1 MPFVI
6 WWHNQHQSYP
16 LRPWLYHVRFPNW
29 TDLEKE
35 EPNLVKVKLPS
46 VVSQLSF
53 FCSFFVL
60 YGIHVCI
67 LAPILIIDT
76 LMWGPGL
83 RIFVPPQPVA
93 AKLASTQKL
102 RHNALPTHPAL
113 LCIQVLHYIPT
124 SATHVFTSIARCSS
138 IQCNCNCSAIRSY
151 DWVQC
156 DAVLVQLSS
165 I

>member
-1 MPFVI
+1 MLNSFFWVPFVI

-83 RIFVPPQPVA
+83 LYFCTSSTRCSQTCLDAEVAPQCTA
-93 AKLASTQKL
+93 
-102 RHNALPTHPAL
+102 NAPCSAL
-113 LCIQVLHYIPT
+113 HT
-124 SATHVFTSIARCSS
+124 SAALHTYKRYPCLYKHCTVLFNSM
-138 IQCNCNCSAIRSY
+138 QLQL
-151 DWVQC
+151 QC
-156 DAVLVQLSS
+156 D
-165 I
+165 